1 MLKIRKIFK
10 DIEKTQAILLT
21 CVFVDT
27 ILQSLAYPMIRK
39 TTGELLPSR
48 YFAIEG
54 IVCSVSIIIAC
65 ALWNSK
71 GFRKFSFK
79 IYTTL
84 AVIESIAWLSLGVTM
99 YFHFNVWI
107 FAIGSLLCVSVIS
120 VYIARIINSFR
131 VALFPDRKREFYDNN
146 VRLVDCI
153 SGLIGLGIAAIFPL
167 SLDISVL
174 LWGLGTVGTVGWLI
188 VYGKNRK
195 RLNSIEKNDDEPYI
209 IEDIH

>member
-1 MLKIRKIFK
+1 
-10 DIEKTQAILLT
+10 
-21 CVFVDT
+21 
-27 ILQSLAYPMIRK
+27 
-39 TTGELLPSR
+39 
-48 YFAIEG
+48 
-54 IVCSVSIIIAC
+54 
-65 ALWNSK
+65 
-71 GFRKFSFK
+71 
-79 IYTTL
+79 
-84 AVIESIAWLSLGVTM
+84 M
-99 YFHFNVWI
+99 YFHFNVWV

-131 VALFPDRKREFYDNN
+131 VSLFPDRKREFYDNN
-146 VRLVDCI
+146 VRLVDSI